1 MPYFGSAP
9 PENALEA
16 GDIASNAVTT
26 AKIADDAV
34 DITKINLVSTSSV
47 PSLEAKGDGSS
58 DGYIQLNCSQN
69 SHGIKL
75 KSPPHS
81 ASQSYTLTF
90 PSSITNDY
98 FLKTDGSGNLS
109 FAEVS
114 SAVTALSTVTAST
127 ASTAVSPTLDSTYRT
142 IMVIGSNINM
152 SADDSHIRITYT
164 DASSEKTSSYRW
176 ASNIGKSDG
185 SHARD
190 GSNSDSY
197 IQMIKDGGDEAME
210 NNAAQGASFTF
221 YLDNPAATN
230 NYKTCRWI
238 MSAFNTESTPR
249 HLAINGAGQWFG
261 GTSAITSIKFAP
273 SSGTFTGFFE
283 FYGIKG
289 A

>member
-81 ASQSYTLTF
+81 AGQSYTLTF
-90 PSSITNDY
+90 PSTITNDQ

-109 FAEVS
+109 FAAAGGGKLVARYYAEDTAHGSTTTQIPGDDSIPQS
-114 SAVTALSTVTAST
+114 SEGTQVLSLTTDALASSSNRIRVFYGGSLSCSSGNNYGLALFVGGSGAVHSTMVTA
-127 ASTAVSPTLDSTYRT
+127 
-142 IMVIGSNINM
+142 N
-152 SADDSHIRITYT
+152 T
-164 DASSEKTSSYRW
+164 DTRPQS
-176 ASNIGKSDG
+176 
-185 SHARD
+185 
-190 GSNSDSY
+190 
-197 IQMIKDGGDEAME
+197 
-210 NNAAQGASFTF
+210 
-221 YLDNPAATN
+221 
-230 NYKTCRWI
+230 
-238 MSAFNTESTPR
+238 
-249 HLAINGAGQWFG
+249 INGAWEYAPGATTALTVSVRYGGGG
-261 GTSAITSIKFAP
+261 GTTYKNGH
-273 SSGTFTGFFE
+273 SGGRQWGGSQAVTLIVE
-283 FYGIKG
+283 EIEP
-289 A
+289 